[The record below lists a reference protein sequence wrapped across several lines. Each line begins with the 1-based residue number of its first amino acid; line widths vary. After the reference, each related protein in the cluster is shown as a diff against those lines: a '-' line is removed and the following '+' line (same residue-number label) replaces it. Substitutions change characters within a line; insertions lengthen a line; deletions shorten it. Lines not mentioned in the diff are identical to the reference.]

1 LEVVFDE
8 HGIGGNGVYRGDN
21 DAQIGR
27 ISVLHHKAS
36 GG

>member
-8 HGIGGNGVYRGDN
+8 HGIGGNGECRGDN
-21 DAQIGR
+21 DAQIDR
-27 ISVLHHKAS
+27 ISVLHHEAS